1 MKKSMF
7 YCFFEVFIFRLLDA
21 VFSRNDVPKIHDT
34 EIENLS
40 RSISATSGKGAV
52 ETDLEKNWRVVEG
65 LARQAGLEPAHL
77 RFS

>member
-1 MKKSMF
+1 MF

-40 RSISATSGKGAV
+40 KSIPTTSRKKTM